1 MTHTRRPTRLDD
13 ATGQTMTEYA
23 FILVLIVAVVIVA
36 IPPLATVTMNF
47 FTNFSNAFGG

>member
-1 MTHTRRPTRLDD
+1 MTLIRRTTRLHDEK
-13 ATGQTMTEYA
+13 GQTMTEYA

>member
-1 MTHTRRPTRLDD
+1 MNRTRRPIRLHD
-13 ATGQTMTEYA
+13 ADGQTMTEYA

>member
-1 MTHTRRPTRLDD
+1 MTQTRRTTRLHDD
-13 ATGQTMTEYA
+13 TGQSMTEYA

>member
-1 MTHTRRPTRLDD
+1 MIQTRRTTRLNDVF
-13 ATGQTMTEYA
+13 GQTMIEYV

>member
-1 MTHTRRPTRLDD
+1 MTQTRRTIRLHD
-13 ATGQTMTEYA
+13 ASGQTMTEYA